1 MRAVA
6 IGGIG
11 ALVGAC
17 AWFAAGLGAADARDT
32 AAYLADRARGVACVA
47 VPVLRRV
54 VLALAERAR
63 AAKAAVGQRSR
74 PAFRPGEVSDMVEI
88 VSLGLTAGLSFD
100 AALGM
105 YCERTSSALSR
116 RMAEARFSWQVGIA
130 PREDALLE
138 AARDLEAPALAR
150 FGTTVCQALR
160 FGAPVSEALMNLG
173 REVRLE
179 NVARV
184 ERAIERAPVKILIP
198 TGTLIL
204 PALLLAIVGPLLAA
218 SGMI

>member
-6 IGGIG
+6 IGGVG
-11 ALVGAC
+11 VLVGAC
-17 AWFAAGLGAADARDT
+17 AWFAAGLGGADARDA
-32 AAYLADRARGVACVA
+32 AAYLAGRVRDAARVAL
-47 VPVLRRV
+47 PLLRRV
-54 VLALAERAR
+54 W
-63 AAKAAVGQRSR
+63 AAVAARFLAVQEVVHNRSR
-74 PAFRPGEVSDMVEI
+74 QAFRPGEVSDMVEI

-138 AARDLEAPALAR
+138 AARDLEAPSQAR
-150 FGTTVCQALR
+150 VGTTVCQALR